1 MQSSLEKREKVRIF
15 TDVNKNKTNMKL
27 ENFKNGYDVT
37 LGSSLAVNEK
47 NDCAVRAFANAF
59 NITYNMAHKFAANV
73 FDRKPK
79 RGVKGMF
86 VKLSKLGF
94 AQFDMFADSL
104 FPEIRTYSLH
114 PLTRSKTGKV
124 VNHSYTHKEVSHTVK
139 TFCAEFN
146 KGTFIVMVAK
156 HALVIKDGVV
166 IDNPNYKFTGYRRI
180 VESAVAVK

>member
-1 MQSSLEKREKVRIF
+1 
-15 TDVNKNKTNMKL
+15 MKL

-37 LGSSLAVNEK
+37 IGSSLAKNEK
-47 NDCAVRAFANAF
+47 NDCGVRAFANVF
-59 NITYNMAHKFAANV
+59 NITYNVAHKFAEEV

-79 RGVKGMF
+79 KGILGIF
-86 VKLSKLGF
+86 PKLVELGF

-104 FPEIRTYSLH
+104 FPETRVYSIH

-124 VNHSYTHKEVSHTVK
+124 VNHAYKHKEVSHTVK

-146 KGTFIVMVAK
+146 KGTFIVMVAQ
-156 HALVIKDGVV
+156 HALVIKDGIV

-180 VESAVAVK
+180 VESAVAIK